1 MDYGTFECAHFLLV
15 TRCCALSPDSSSK
28 ACIPFRIFSA
38 LTIMSMTFAV
48 DKGVHGVDLNSSL
61 DYGLASRQSVEETAA
76 ITTFVAE

>member
-1 MDYGTFECAHFLLV
+1 
-15 TRCCALSPDSSSK
+15 
-28 ACIPFRIFSA
+28 
-38 LTIMSMTFAV
+38 MSMTFAV